1 MAAQGEQSIKDETVY
16 GIGRYSLKLGPW
28 TQDALGSPVT
38 LNRNDCE
45 VLSHLLLFVASRNV
59 TRTACPDF
67 QTRTVPSG

>member
-1 MAAQGEQSIKDETVY
+1 MAAQVEQSIKDETVY
-16 GIGRYSLKLGPW
+16 GIAQYSLKLGPW
-28 TQDALGSPVT
+28 TQDARSPVT

-67 QTRTVPSG
+67 RTRSVPSG